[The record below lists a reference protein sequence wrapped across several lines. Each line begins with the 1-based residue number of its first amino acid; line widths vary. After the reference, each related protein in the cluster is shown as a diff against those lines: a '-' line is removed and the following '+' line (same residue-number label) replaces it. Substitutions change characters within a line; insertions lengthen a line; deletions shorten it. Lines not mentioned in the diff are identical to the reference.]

1 MRLKSALL
9 VLFVLP
15 LFLFI
20 VSVGAN
26 STVAG
31 TTDSASTTTKQLPLI
46 REKREMIIKNREESR
61 TILKDKREELKD
73 KKEEFR
79 EKLQTIRDEKKRA
92 MVERIDEKISRMNNT
107 HTARFSK
114 TLEKLEM
121 ILNRITEHGQN
132 LKSKGIDTLKLD
144 SAVAS
149 AKTAINAAKVAV
161 ESQSAKTYTID
172 VASENRLKTTVGS
185 IVSMFR
191 KDLRDVHKTVVDA
204 KQAVQNAEMELAK
217 VRGEHKEEA
226 EK

>member
-1 MRLKSALL
+1 M
-9 VLFVLP
+9 LFILP
-15 LFLFI
+15 LFLLT
-20 VSVGAN
+20 VSVGAK
-26 STVAG
+26 SAVAG

-46 REKREMIIKNREESR
+46 REKREMIIKNRQETRS
-61 TILKDKREELKD
+61 ILKD

-92 MVERIDEKISRMNNT
+92 TTERIDEKISTMNKN

-121 ILNRITEHGQN
+121 ILNRITEQAQN
-132 LKSKGIDTLKLD
+132 LKAKGIDTLKLD

-161 ESQSAKTYTID
+161 EIQTAKTYTID

-191 KDLRDVHKTVVDA
+191 KDLRDVHKTVIDA
-204 KQAVQNAEMELAK
+204 KQAVQKAEMELVK
-217 VRGEHKEEA
+217 VRGEQKGA

>member
-1 MRLKSALL
+1 MLL
-9 VLFVLP
+9 VLFILP

-20 VSVGAN
+20 VGVGAK
-26 STVAG
+26 SALAG
-31 TTDSASTTTKQLPLI
+31 TTDSATTTTKQLPLI
-46 REKREMIIKNREESR
+46 REKREMIIKDKQETR
-61 TILKDKREELKD
+61 TILKD

-79 EKLQTIRDEKKRA
+79 EKLKAIRDEKKRLV
-92 MVERIDEKISRMNNT
+92 VERIDEKISTMNKN

-114 TLEKLEM
+114 VLEKLEM
-121 ILNRITEHGQN
+121 ILNRITQHAQN

-149 AKTAINAAKVAV
+149 AKSAINAAKVAI
-161 ESQSAKTYTID
+161 EGQAAKTYTLD
-172 VASENRLKTTVGS
+172 VASESRLKTTVGS

-191 KDLRDVHKTVVDA
+191 KDLRDVHKTVVEA

-217 VRGEHKEEA
+217 VRGEAKEEA

>member
-1 MRLKSALL
+1 MRSKL
-9 VLFVLP
+9 VFLLFVLP

-204 KQAVQNAEMELAK
+204 KQAVQSAEMELAK

>member
-1 MRLKSALL
+1 MFL
-9 VLFVLP
+9 VLFILP
-15 LFLFI
+15 LFLFT
-20 VSVGAN
+20 VSVGAK
-26 STVAG
+26 SAVAG
-31 TTDSASTTTKQLPLI
+31 TTDSATTTTKQLPLI
-46 REKREMIIKNREESR
+46 REKREMIIKDKQETR
-61 TILKDKREELKD
+61 TILKD

-79 EKLQTIRDEKKRA
+79 EKLKAIRDEKKRLV
-92 MVERIDEKISRMNNT
+92 VERIDEKISTMNKN

-121 ILNRITEHGQN
+121 ILNRITQQAQN

-149 AKTAINAAKVAV
+149 AKTAINAAKVAID
-161 ESQSAKTYTID
+161 SQAAKTYTLD

-191 KDLRDVHKTVVDA
+191 KDLRDVHKTVVEA
-204 KQAVQNAEMELAK
+204 KQAVQNAEMELVKA
-217 VRGEHKEEA
+217 RGEHKEEA